1 MRLLLLSAATLALM
15 AAPAFAECT
24 PPAGVDQ
31 LAADWAAR
39 KPAVTLPLNSMDQA
53 ICARDALVKKLGESQ
68 GKIVGYK
75 AGLTNKKVQERFGTD
90 APVAGVLLEKMIL
103 EDGAKVPAAYGARPV
118 WEADL
123 LLVVKDDSINSA
135 KTPEEALA
143 HVSGFRAFI
152 ELPDLVFGPDEKLD
166 GLQLTAIN
174 VGARLGV
181 AGAETPLEANAET
194 VRALAD
200 MKVVAK
206 GKDGAVLAE
215 STGAATLGNPLN
227 AVVWLVADLAK
238 SGRALKAG
246 DLVSVGSFTPLTP
259 PKAGEAITVSYE
271 GLPGNPSVSVTFE

>member
-1 MRLLLLSAATLALM
+1 MRLTLLSAAMLALLS
-15 AAPAFAECT
+15 ASAFAECT
-24 PPAGVDQ
+24 PPAGLDQ
-31 LAADWAAR
+31 LAADWVAK
-39 KPAVTLPLNSMDQA
+39 KPAAALPLATMADA
-53 ICARDALVKKLGESQ
+53 LCARDALVAKLEESQ
-68 GKIVGYK
+68 GKAVGYK

-103 EDGAKVPAAYGARPV
+103 DDGATVPAAYGARPV

-123 LLVVKDDSINSA
+123 LLVVKDDGINA
-135 KTPEEALA
+135 ARTPEEALA
-143 HVSGFRAFI
+143 HVSGFRPFI

-181 AGAETPLEANAET
+181 AGKVVALEADAAT
-194 VRALAD
+194 VKALAD

-206 GKDGAVLAE
+206 DKDGTVLAE
-215 STGAATLGNPLN
+215 GTGAATLGNPLA
-227 AVVWLVADLAK
+227 AVVWLVDDLAK

-259 PKAGEAITVSYE
+259 PKPGEAITVRYE